1 MSNMPAILDCY
12 MSSGSN
18 HTVSESKVSQ
28 SRRITLVCLQINC
41 LRTALLSLGLD
52 WLCVICFVFFFQ
64 SGPLSDIIPAFL
76 ASENA
81 VFTSN
86 NWRLQ
91 EMLMNNLSC
100 LNKCYSSENIYNKV
114 IPILRQ
120 KLLKAV
126 RYHSLNASCQGLNSN
141 FISVLLQ

>member
-41 LRTALLSLGLD
+41 LRTALLSLGSVSFALF
-52 WLCVICFVFFFQ
+52 LFQ

-141 FISVLLQ
+141 FISVLLR

>member
-1 MSNMPAILDCY
+1 MSNMPAILHCY

-28 SRRITLVCLQINC
+28 SRGITLVCLQINS
-41 LRTALLSLGLD
+41 LSEELFSPLVKIGSVSVALFL
-52 WLCVICFVFFFQ
+52 FQ

-81 VFTSN
+81 VFASN

-120 KLLKAV
+120 KLIKAV
-126 RYHSLNASCQGLNSN
+126 RYHSLNESCQGFNSK
-141 FISVLLQ
+141 FI

>member
-1 MSNMPAILDCY
+1 MS
-12 MSSGSN
+12 
-18 HTVSESKVSQ
+18 V
-28 SRRITLVCLQINC
+28 
-41 LRTALLSLGLD
+41 ALFL
-52 WLCVICFVFFFQ
+52 FQ

-81 VFTSN
+81 VFASN

-120 KLLKAV
+120 KLIKAV
-126 RYHSLNASCQGLNSN
+126 RYHSLNESCQFKALIRNSYQFLFDNLIWSSCLAVYCVDEIRTLAESSTIKSFHFLNNHLIWLSC
-141 FISVLLQ
+141 